1 MTATDSHK
9 RATEAFSAYV
19 EGDLGPAER
28 AHVDEHLA
36 TCMQCRVSLER
47 FRRTVGV
54 LGALKRS
61 APVSFL
67 ENVQEQINRRS
78 RGRFERHG
86 GCKLCTV
93 LVNGRTQT
101 ACTHNAT
108 EGTAFR
114 FNEPAL
120 LKKSPSLAMA

>member
-1 MTATDSHK
+1 MTAPDSHQ

-47 FRRTVGV
+47 FRRTVGR
-54 LGALKRS
+54 LGSLKRT

-67 ENVQEQINRRS
+67 ENVQAQINRRS
-78 RGRFERHG
+78 RGRFFGKR
-86 GCKLCTV
+86 
-93 LVNGRTQT
+93 
-101 ACTHNAT
+101 
-108 EGTAFR
+108 
-114 FNEPAL
+114 AL
-120 LKKSPSLAMA
+120 LFGRIPFEWVSLAMIVAMLVYYIVVLQTSPTGVVTGR

>member
-1 MTATDSHK
+1 MTAPDSHQ

-47 FRRTVGV
+47 FRRTVGR
-54 LGALKRS
+54 LGSLKRT

-67 ENVQEQINRRS
+67 ENVQAQINRRS
-78 RGRFERHG
+78 RGRFFGKR
-86 GCKLCTV
+86 
-93 LVNGRTQT
+93 
-101 ACTHNAT
+101 
-108 EGTAFR
+108 
-114 FNEPAL
+114 AL
-120 LKKSPSLAMA
+120 LFGRIPFEWVSLAMIVAMLVYYIVVLQTSPTGVVPGK

>member
-1 MTATDSHK
+1 MTSTDSHK

-78 RGRFERHG
+78 RGRFLSKR
-86 GCKLCTV
+86 
-93 LVNGRTQT
+93 
-101 ACTHNAT
+101 
-108 EGTAFR
+108 
-114 FNEPAL
+114 AL
-120 LKKSPSLAMA
+120 LFGRIPWEWVSLAMIVAMLVYYIVVLQTSPTGVVPGK